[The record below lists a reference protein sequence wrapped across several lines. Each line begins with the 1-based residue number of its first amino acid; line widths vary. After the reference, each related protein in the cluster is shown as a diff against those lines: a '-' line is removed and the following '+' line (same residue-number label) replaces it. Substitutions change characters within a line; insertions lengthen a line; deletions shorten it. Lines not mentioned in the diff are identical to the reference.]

1 MKDEGTLATEGVREN
16 IPNMLPAKPTI
27 TDPEEAKKGD
37 TNPAPDITL

>member
-1 MKDEGTLATEGVREN
+1 MKEEGTIAIEGVGEN

-37 TNPAPDITL
+37 ENPAPDMTL